1 MNEHSFIKSV
11 HRKLP
16 TSMVQWKIQ
25 DTFTGGVPGVM
36 YGGPSGIL
44 FYIQIHTQAARARD
58 YGPENVAET
67 PTDPM
72 VK

>member
-1 MNEHSFIKSV
+1 
-11 HRKLP
+11 
-16 TSMVQWKIQ
+16 MVQWKIH
-25 DTFTGGVPGVM
+25 DTFTGGVPDVM